1 MKSLAALLSGCMLLW
16 AASLVLAQDITA
28 QVKDDVRQKIE
39 AALPESAPAKPRQER
54 KVLIFSKTNGFRH
67 GSIPV
72 GVLSLKMLGE
82 KTGAYIAQHT
92 EDESAFEP
100 ENLQQYDAVIMLNT
114 TGDIFRPKDLPQ
126 DPAERKK
133 AEEREERLK
142 KSLADFV
149 KSGKGLAGT
158 HSATDTYHNWKEYNR
173 MMGGTFAGHPWH
185 EEVPIKNLDP
195 ENPLNKAFEEKGFRV
210 TDEIYQFRPDTA
222 LPSDRRILLSLDPD
236 QMDLSKGNRQDGL
249 YPVSWLA
256 TYGEGRTFYCSLG
269 HRDEIYY
276 NPKVLQHYLAGFQY
290 VLGDLEADAT
300 PSK

>member
-1 MKSLAALLSGCMLLW
+1 
-16 AASLVLAQDITA
+16 
-28 QVKDDVRQKIE
+28 
-39 AALPESAPAKPRQER
+39 
-54 KVLIFSKTNGFRH
+54 
-67 GSIPV
+67 
-72 GVLSLKMLGE
+72 VLSLKMMGQ
-82 KTGAYIAQHT
+82 KTGAYTADHT
-92 EDESAFEP
+92 EDESVFEP

-114 TGDIFRPKDLPQ
+114 TGEIFRPKDLPQ
-126 DPAERKK
+126 DAAERKK

-195 ENPLNKAFEEKGFRV
+195 ENPINKPFEEMGFRV

-222 LPSDRRILLSLDPD
+222 LPSDRRMLLSLDPD

-256 TYGEGRTFYCSLG
+256 KYGEGRTFYCSLG

-300 PSK
+300 PTE